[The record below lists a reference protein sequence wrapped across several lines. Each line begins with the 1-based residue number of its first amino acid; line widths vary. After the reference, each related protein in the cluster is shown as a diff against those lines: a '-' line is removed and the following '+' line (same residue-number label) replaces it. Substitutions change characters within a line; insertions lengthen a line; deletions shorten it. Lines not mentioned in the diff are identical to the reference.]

1 MKTLL
6 IGATGATGSD
16 LLDLLL
22 QDNEVESVD
31 VFVRRHPVIEHAKLK
46 VYVIDFEKP
55 AEWSHLVKGDVLFS
69 CLGTTLKDAGSKTAQ
84 WKVDYD
90 YQYQFAKTA
99 RDNGVGCYV
108 LVSAMN
114 ASSQSRIFYSR
125 MKGKLDDDVRKLG
138 FPKLLIFKPPS
149 LIRKGSNREMEK
161 MGVKVINF
169 FNRLGLLKSL
179 KPISTGTLALEMMDA
194 VKKVYS
200 E

>member
-1 MKTLL
+1 
-6 IGATGATGSD
+6 
-16 LLDLLL
+16 
-22 QDNEVESVD
+22 
-31 VFVRRHPVIEHAKLK
+31 
-46 VYVIDFEKP
+46 
-55 AEWSHLVKGDVLFS
+55 
-69 CLGTTLKDAGSKTAQ
+69 
-84 WKVDYD
+84 
-90 YQYQFAKTA
+90 
-99 RDNGVGCYV
+99 
-108 LVSAMN
+108 MN

>member
-16 LLDLLL
+16 LLELLL
-22 QDNEVESVD
+22 QDNEVESVAI
-31 VFVRRHPVIEHAKLK
+31 FVRRHPGIEHAKLK
-46 VYVIDFEKP
+46 VYVIDFEKR
-55 AEWSHLVKGDVLFS
+55 ADWSHLVKGDVLFS

-99 RDNGVGCYV
+99 RDNGVVCYA

-125 MKGKLDDDVRKLG
+125 MKGKLDEDVSKLG

-161 MGVKVINF
+161 MGVNIINF
-169 FNRLGLLKSL
+169 LNRLGLLKSL
-179 KPISTGTLALEMMDA
+179 KPISTGTLAMEMLDA

>member
-99 RDNGVGCYV
+99 RDNGVECYA

-161 MGVKVINF
+161 MGVNIINF
-169 FNRLGLLKSL
+169 LNRLGLLKSL
-179 KPISTGTLALEMMDA
+179 KPISTGTLAMEMLDA